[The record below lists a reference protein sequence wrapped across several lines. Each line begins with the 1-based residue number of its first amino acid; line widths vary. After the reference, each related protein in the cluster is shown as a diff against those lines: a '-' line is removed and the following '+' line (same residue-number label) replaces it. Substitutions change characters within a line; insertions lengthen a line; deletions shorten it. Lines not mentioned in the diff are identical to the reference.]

1 MEQKKNTDL
10 GKDSLGRLLL
20 RLAIPAILAQL
31 VNMLYNIVD
40 RIYIGHIPEEGALAL
55 TGLGLC
61 FPIIML
67 INALNSLVGMGGA
80 PRAAIFMGKGE
91 TEKAE
96 KILGNCVTSLA
107 IISVVLMGVFLIFGE
122 ELLY

>member
-1 MEQKKNTDL
+1 MQNKTTDL
-10 GKDSLGRLLL
+10 GKEPLGRLLL
-20 RLAIPAILAQL
+20 KLSIPSILAQL

-61 FPIIML
+61 FPILML
-67 INALNSLVGMGGA
+67 IMAFSGLIGMGGA

-91 TEKAE
+91 EEKAQME
-96 KILGNCVTSLA
+96 EIEAILRG
-107 IISVVLMGVFLIFGE
+107 
-122 ELLY
+122 